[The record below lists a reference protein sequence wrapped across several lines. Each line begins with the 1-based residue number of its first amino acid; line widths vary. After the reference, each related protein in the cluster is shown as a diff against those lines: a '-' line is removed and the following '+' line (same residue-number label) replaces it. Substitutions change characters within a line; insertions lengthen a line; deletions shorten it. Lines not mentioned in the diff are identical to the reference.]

1 MSVPAS
7 HIDSERKRHLAAEM
21 QITTLRIASYD
32 VIAAL
37 TRALQ
42 YPTICRRELETAMAA
57 LPKAYA
63 AACQLDPKEDESDL

>member
-1 MSVPAS
+1 MSVPAA
-7 HIDSERKRHLAAEM
+7 HLDYERRKMIAAEM
-21 QITTLRIASYD
+21 QIATLRIASYD

-57 LPKAYA
+57 LPKAYT
-63 AACQLDPKEDESDL
+63 AACQLDPKEEEIL